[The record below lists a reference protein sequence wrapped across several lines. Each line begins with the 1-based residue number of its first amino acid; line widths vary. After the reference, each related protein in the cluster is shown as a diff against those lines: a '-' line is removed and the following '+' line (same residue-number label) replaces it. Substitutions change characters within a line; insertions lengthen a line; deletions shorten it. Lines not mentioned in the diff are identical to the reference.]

1 MNKKTFLCLPIFI
14 VASVLGHECWLQ
26 PDKFIYKRT
35 EPINLKFLVGEN
47 FIGDNWDDE
56 RDRINCVQLYY
67 DDVVDKDLDAN
78 FGNDKGDSLQLAMID
93 EGTVMVTL
101 NTNNYLTD
109 LDPEKF
115 DQYLRDNDL
124 NETLES
130 REKEGDTLKN
140 GHENYQQCAKTILQV
155 GKGYTSSCSKKSD
168 LPLDIVPVDNPYNII
183 EGKNFKAQVFFMGKK
198 LRNTKIEVW
207 HKLGDKV
214 TQKNYITNDEGEVKF
229 FLAPTGEW
237 MITCVKMI
245 KLKND
250 AQADWQSYWGSVTWG
265 YY

>member
-1 MNKKTFLCLPIFI
+1 MNKKTFFFLPIFI
-14 VASVLGHECWLQ
+14 VVSVSGHECWLQ

-35 EPINLKFLVGEN
+35 EPINIKFLTGEN

-56 RDRINCVQLYY
+56 RDKINCVQLYY

-101 NTNNYLTD
+101 NTNNCLTD

-130 REKEGDTLKN
+130 RKKSGDTLKN
-140 GHENYQQCAKTILQV
+140 GHESYQRCVKTILQV
-155 GKGYTSSCSKKSD
+155 GHIYTNTFSKRTD
-168 LPLDIVPVDNPYNII
+168 LPLDIVPLDHPYNVVKD
-183 EGKNFKAQVFFMGKK
+183 KNFKAQVYFMGKK
-198 LRNTKIEVW
+198 LKNTKIEVW
-207 HKLGDKV
+207 HKLDGKV
-214 TQKNYITNDEGEVKF
+214 TQKNYVTNEDGEVKF
-229 FLAPTGEW
+229 FLSPEGEW
-237 MITCVKMI
+237 MITCMKMVK
-245 KLKND
+245 LEND